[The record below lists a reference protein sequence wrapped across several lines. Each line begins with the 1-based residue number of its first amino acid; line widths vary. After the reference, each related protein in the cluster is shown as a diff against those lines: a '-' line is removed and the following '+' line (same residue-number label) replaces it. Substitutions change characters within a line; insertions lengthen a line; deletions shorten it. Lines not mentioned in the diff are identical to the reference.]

1 MKINQIKA
9 GAMLSYVSMGL
20 STIISLVYTPI
31 MLQRLGESE
40 FGVYQ
45 AVLPIISYLNL
56 LSFGL
61 AAPMC
66 GTTPVSVPPETKRA
80 VPSSTACCLTT
91 YLVSGGAG
99 AGHRLRPVPTGD
111 VIFGKKLTPDEIA
124 LAEKL
129 LRIMT
134 VNAALTFPIS
144 VFESHVTINEQY
156 LFQKIVTMGK
166 QVLNPLIMIP
176 LLIIGYGSGT
186 LTIVSLIFTILSG
199 ILNIGY
205 CLRKLRM
212 PFAFHGYD
220 FQLLRRCSASRCMYS
235 SASWWIT

>member
-80 VPSSTACCLTT
+80 VPSSTAC
-91 YLVSGGAG
+91 S
-99 AGHRLRPVPTGD
+99 
-111 VIFGKKLTPDEIA
+111 
-124 LAEKL
+124 
-129 LRIMT
+129 
-134 VNAALTFPIS
+134 
-144 VFESHVTINEQY
+144 
-156 LFQKIVTMGK
+156 
-166 QVLNPLIMIP
+166 
-176 LLIIGYGSGT
+176 
-186 LTIVSLIFTILSG
+186 
-199 ILNIGY
+199 
-205 CLRKLRM
+205 
-212 PFAFHGYD
+212 
-220 FQLLRRCSASRCMYS
+220 
-235 SASWWIT
+235 